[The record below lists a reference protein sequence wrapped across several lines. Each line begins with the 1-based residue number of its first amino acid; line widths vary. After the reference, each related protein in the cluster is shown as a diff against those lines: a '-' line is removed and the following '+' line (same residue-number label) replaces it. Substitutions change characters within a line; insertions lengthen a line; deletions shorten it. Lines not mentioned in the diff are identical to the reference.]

1 MKLTEQMKLMLF
13 QVLSDSLA
21 IKGQPFLFEQDTRKE
36 LYQKILKLQDQEI
49 EKEDE

>member
-13 QVLSDSLA
+13 QVLSDSLC
-21 IKGQPFLFEQDTRKE
+21 IKGQPFLFEQDSRKE
-36 LYQKILKLQDQEI
+36 LYQNILRYQDQDI